1 MVKFVEKDFNLPK
14 IKIDTKLFN
23 LRTIRNYSIY
33 GLRQESRPPILI
45 TACQSILDT
54 HKNKIQTII
63 DFFNT
68 NGIRIIIQSDDDKN
82 ENEISIGLRKDIR
95 KQVFLASA
103 AIQTIV
109 YCLENK
115 IKLSKKNKIP
125 GIPRFN

>member
-45 TACQSILDT
+45 TACQSILYA

-68 NGIRIIIQSDDDKN
+68 NGIKVMIQPSDED
-82 ENEISIGLRKDIR
+82 ENEISIGLRKDMR
-95 KQVFLASA
+95 KQIFLASA